1 MKILFAGT
9 PEFARE
15 SLEALVAAGFTP
27 AAVLTQP
34 DRPAGRGK
42 QLAESPVKKFAQ
54 QHGIPV
60 WQPATF
66 KNNAA
71 KDGTAIAKLAAEKPD
86 LLIVAAYGLLLP
98 QTVLDIP
105 RRGCVNVHASLLPRW
120 RGASPIQASI
130 LAGDT
135 HTGVSLMQMEAGLDS
150 GPVIA
155 AESLPIGP
163 EETAGSLHDRL
174 AVLGGSLLVGALPGI
189 LQGTCTARPQNPH
202 DVTFAGKIRTE
213 DALLDWRQPAEIN
226 ARKVRAYN
234 PEPGAWFRFGD
245 ERIKCWSAK
254 TIEAPGHAAGTV
266 IAARKDGIDVACSAG
281 ALRLTEVQR
290 AGGRRVRG
298 GELAAQLKL
307 SGKRLL

>member
-15 SLEALVAAGFTP
+15 SLEALIGADLRP
-27 AAVLTQP
+27 ALVLTQP

-54 QHGIPV
+54 QHDIPV
-60 WQPATF
+60 WQPATL
-66 KNNAA
+66 
-71 KDGTAIAKLAAEKPD
+71 KDSTAIAKLAAEKPD

-98 QTVLDIP
+98 QAVLDIP

-120 RGASPIQASI
+120 RGASPIQAAI

-163 EETAGSLHDRL
+163 DETAGSLHDRL
-174 AVLGGSLLVGALPGI
+174 AVLGGSLLVRTLPAI
-189 LQGTCTARPQNPH
+189 LQGTCKARPQNPR

-213 DALLDWRQPAEIN
+213 DALLDWQQPAETN

-234 PEPGAWFRFGD
+234 PEPGAWFRFAD
-245 ERIKCWSAK
+245 ERIKCWGAK
-254 TIEAPGHAAGTV
+254 NIEAAHQTPGTV
-266 IAARKDGIDVACSAG
+266 IASGKDGIDVACGAG

-298 GELAAQLKL
+298 AELAAQLGL

>member
-15 SLEALVAAGFTP
+15 SLEALVAAGLKP
-27 AAVLTQP
+27 ALVLTQP
-34 DRPAGRGK
+34 DRPAGRGN

-54 QHGIPV
+54 QHNIPL
-60 WQPATF
+60 WQPATL
-66 KNNAA
+66 
-71 KDGTAIAKLAAEKPD
+71 KDSAAIAKLAAEKPD

-98 QTVLDIP
+98 QAVLDIP

-120 RGASPIQASI
+120 RGASPIQAAI

-135 HTGVSLMQMEAGLDS
+135 RTGVSLMQMEAGLDS

-174 AVLGGSLLVGALPGI
+174 AVLGGSLLVRTVPGI
-189 LQGTCTARPQNPH
+189 LQGGCNTQPQNPR
-202 DVTFAGKIRTE
+202 DVTVAGKIRTE
-213 DALLDWRQPAEIN
+213 DALLDWQQPAEIN

-234 PEPGAWFRFGD
+234 PQPGAWFRFGG

-254 TIEAPGHAAGTV
+254 SIEAAGQAPGTVVAAG
-266 IAARKDGIDVACSAG
+266 KDGLDVACGAG
-281 ALRLTEVQR
+281 ALRLVEVQR

-298 GELAAQLKL
+298 SELAAQLTL
-307 SGKRLL
+307 SGQQLT

>member
-15 SLEALVAAGFTP
+15 SLEALLTTGFRP
-27 AAVLTQP
+27 ALVLTQP

-54 QHGIPV
+54 QHNMAL
-60 WQPATF
+60 WQPATL
-66 KNNAA
+66 
-71 KDGTAIAKLAAEKPD
+71 KDSTAIAKLTAEKPD

-98 QTVLDIP
+98 QAVLDIP

-120 RGASPIQASI
+120 RGASPIQAAI

-135 HTGVSLMQMEAGLDS
+135 QTGVSLMQMEAGLDS

-155 AESLPIGP
+155 AESSPIEP

-174 AVLGGSLLVGALPGI
+174 ARLGGSLLVRALPGI
-189 LQGTCTARPQNPH
+189 LQGTCNTLPQNPR

-213 DALLDWRQPAEIN
+213 DALLDWQQPAEIN

-245 ERIKCWSAK
+245 ERIKCWSARA
-254 TIEAPGHAAGTV
+254 IEAAGRAPGTV
-266 IAARKDGIDVACSAG
+266 IASGKDGIDVACNAG
-281 ALRLTEVQR
+281 ALRLIEVQR

-298 GELAAQLKL
+298 AELAAQLGLAQPSL

>member
-15 SLEALVAAGFTP
+15 SLEALVVAGLRP
-27 AAVLTQP
+27 ALVLTQP

-42 QLAESPVKKFAQ
+42 QVAESPVKKFAQ
-54 QHGIPV
+54 QHNIPL
-60 WQPATF
+60 WQPATL
-66 KNNAA
+66 
-71 KDGTAIAKLAAEKPD
+71 KDRAAIAKLAAEKPD

-98 QTVLDIP
+98 QAVLDIP

-120 RGASPIQASI
+120 RGASPIQAAI
-130 LAGDT
+130 LSGDT
-135 HTGVSLMQMEAGLDS
+135 RSGVSLMQMEAGLDR

-155 AESLPIGP
+155 AESLSIEP

-174 AVLGGSLLVGALPGI
+174 AVLGASLLVRTVSGI
-189 LQGTCTARPQNPH
+189 LQGSCNTQPQNPR

-213 DALLDWRQPAEIN
+213 DALLDWQQPAEIN

-234 PEPGAWFRFGD
+234 PDPGAWFRFGD

-254 TIEAPGHAAGTV
+254 TIEAAGQVPGTV
-266 IAARKDGIDVACSAG
+266 VAVGKDGVDVACSAG
-281 ALRLTEVQR
+281 ALRLVEVQR

-298 GELAAQLKL
+298 SELAAQLKL
-307 SGKRLL
+307 SGQRLS

>member
-15 SLEALVAAGFTP
+15 SLEALVAAGLKPTL
-27 AAVLTQP
+27 VLTQP

-42 QLAESPVKKFAQ
+42 QLAESPVKRFAQ
-54 QHGIPV
+54 KHSIPL
-60 WQPATF
+60 WQPATL
-66 KNNAA
+66 
-71 KDGTAIAKLAAEKPD
+71 KDSAAIAKLAAEKPD

-98 QTVLDIP
+98 QAVLDIP

-120 RGASPIQASI
+120 RGASPIQAAI
-130 LAGDT
+130 LAADT
-135 HTGVSLMQMEAGLDS
+135 RSGVSLMQMEAGLDS

-174 AVLGGSLLVGALPGI
+174 AVLGGLLLVRTVPGI
-189 LQGTCTARPQNPH
+189 LQGSCNTQPQNPR

-213 DALLDWRQPAEIN
+213 DALLDWQQPAEIN

-234 PEPGAWFRFGD
+234 PQPGAWFRFGG

-254 TIEAPGHAAGTV
+254 TIEAAGQAPGTV
-266 IAARKDGIDVACSAG
+266 IASGKDGVDVACSAG
-281 ALRLTEVQR
+281 ALRLIEVQR

-298 GELAAQLKL
+298 SELAAQLKL
-307 SGKRLL
+307 SGQRLS

>member
-15 SLEALVAAGFTP
+15 SLEALVAAGLKP
-27 AAVLTQP
+27 ALVLTQP

-42 QLAESPVKKFAQ
+42 QLAESPVKKCAQ
-54 QHGIPV
+54 QHSIPV
-60 WQPATF
+60 WQPATL
-66 KNNAA
+66 
-71 KDGTAIAKLAAEKPD
+71 KDGAAIAKLAAEKPD

-98 QTVLDIP
+98 QAVLDIP

-120 RGASPIQASI
+120 RGASPIQAAI
-130 LAGDT
+130 LSGDT
-135 HTGVSLMQMEAGLDS
+135 QTGVSLMQMEAGLDS

-174 AVLGGSLLVGALPGI
+174 AVLGGSLLVRTLPGI

-202 DVTFAGKIRTE
+202 DVTFASKIGTE
-213 DALLDWRQPAEIN
+213 DALLDWQQPAEIN

-234 PEPGAWFRFGD
+234 PQPGAWFRFGD
-245 ERIKCWSAK
+245 ERIKCWAAK
-254 TIEAPGHAAGTV
+254 AIESERHTPGTV
-266 IAARKDGIDVACSAG
+266 IASGKDGIDVACRAG
-281 ALRLTEVQR
+281 ALRLIEVQR
-290 AGGRRVRG
+290 ASGRRVRG
-298 GELAAQLKL
+298 SELAAQLKL
-307 SGKRLL
+307 SGQRLS

>member
-15 SLEALVAAGFTP
+15 SLEALIVAGLRP
-27 AAVLTQP
+27 ALVLTQP

-54 QHGIPV
+54 QHDIPV
-60 WQPATF
+60 WQPATL
-66 KNNAA
+66 
-71 KDGTAIAKLAAEKPD
+71 KDSAAIAKLAAEKPD
-86 LLIVAAYGLLLP
+86 LIIVAAYGLLLP
-98 QTVLDIP
+98 QAVLDIP

-120 RGASPIQASI
+120 RGASPIQAAI

-155 AESLPIGP
+155 TDTLPIEP
-163 EETAGSLHDRL
+163 DETAGSLHDRL
-174 AVLGGSLLVGALPGI
+174 AVLGGSLLVRTLPAI
-189 LQGTCTARPQNPH
+189 LQGTRKAHPQNPR

-213 DALLDWRQPAEIN
+213 DALLDWQQPAETN

-234 PEPGAWFRFGD
+234 PEPGAWFRFAD

-254 TIEAPGHAAGTV
+254 NIEAAGHTPGTV
-266 IAARKDGIDVACSAG
+266 IASGKDGIDVACSVG

-298 GELAAQLKL
+298 AELAAQLSL

>member
-15 SLEALVAAGFTP
+15 SLEALVVAGLRP
-27 AAVLTQP
+27 ALVLTQP

-54 QHGIPV
+54 QHNIPL
-60 WQPATF
+60 WQPATL
-66 KNNAA
+66 
-71 KDGTAIAKLAAEKPD
+71 KDRAAIAKLAAEKPD

-98 QTVLDIP
+98 QAVLDIP

-120 RGASPIQASI
+120 RGASPIQAAI
-130 LAGDT
+130 LSGDT
-135 HTGVSLMQMEAGLDS
+135 RSGVSLMQMEAGLDR

-155 AESLPIGP
+155 AESLPIEP

-174 AVLGGSLLVGALPGI
+174 AVLGASLLVRTVSGI
-189 LQGTCTARPQNPH
+189 LQGSCNTQPQNPR

-213 DALLDWRQPAEIN
+213 DALLDWQQPAEIN

-234 PEPGAWFRFGD
+234 PDPGAWFRFGD

-254 TIEAPGHAAGTV
+254 TIEAAGQVPGTV
-266 IAARKDGIDVACSAG
+266 VAVGKDGVDVACSAG
-281 ALRLTEVQR
+281 ALRLVEVQR

-298 GELAAQLKL
+298 SELAAQLKL
-307 SGKRLL
+307 SGQRLS